1 MSDGK
6 ADRSDN
12 MALIAQPA
20 SLCGQR
26 MREGV
31 SMPSAAEVRDL
42 FVPHLMGRLDDA
54 SAELEVTSLDVVE
67 QGRSFTLV
75 VELTAYKQ
83 RWRVRLESERSAM
96 AVFDG
101 APTHDLVRRLASE
114 FRIRLFEWW
123 HTKGS
128 ERQSAKQ
135 GERLD

>member
-1 MSDGK
+1 M
-6 ADRSDN
+6 
-12 MALIAQPA
+12 L
-20 SLCGQR
+20 
-26 MREGV
+26 
-31 SMPSAAEVRDL
+31 SAGEVRDL
-42 FVPHLMGRLDDA
+42 FVPHLMGRLDD
-54 SAELEVTSLDVVE
+54 STAELEVTGLDVVE

-75 VELTAYKQ
+75 VELTAYRQ
-83 RWRVRLESERSAM
+83 RWRVRLESDRSAM

-101 APTHDLVRRLASE
+101 APAHDVVRSVASE